1 MVVHFDENELPDLVI
16 NLKVSGTCND
26 RIEVTINQQRPPC
39 GDFQQTNYSIL
50 ELPGEI
56 KEAFTIKQG

>member
-1 MVVHFDENELPDLVI
+1 MVVHFDENERPDLVI
-16 NLKVSGTCND
+16 NLEVSGTCND
-26 RIEVTINQQRPPC
+26 RLGVTIVQQRPPC